1 LEDQQQMLVALT
13 ADIVSAHVAN
23 NNVSVS
29 DVTSLIQN
37 VHDALQGLGTPA
49 VEAPQ
54 EKKVGLVSVRA
65 SVTPD
70 YLVCMACGTKHKMLK
85 RHLLTAHGLSPD
97 EYRADYGLTGDYP
110 LVASNY
116 SETRRG
122 IAHASGLGR
131 KREFAQPEKAPK
143 AA

>member
-1 LEDQQQMLVALT
+1 MLVELT

-29 DVTSLIQN
+29 DVTDLIQN
-37 VHDALQGLGTPA
+37 VHDALQGLGTPI
-49 VEAPQ
+49 VEAQQ
-54 EKKVGLVSVRA
+54 EKKVALVSVRA

-97 EYRADYGLTGDYP
+97 EYRADYGLARDYP
-110 LVASNY
+110 LVAATY

-122 IAHASGLGR
+122 IARASGLGH
-131 KREFAQPEKAPK
+131 KREIAQPEQAPK
-143 AA
+143 AARR